1 MMLDGVSGLRCRALR
16 CCVVARWLAAAAFGG
31 RVILSS
37 LLAEFAIF
45 ASQGR
50 NNSSTGTKP
59 TRGAARWPVETVA
72 ASGGCIC
79 SPL

>member
-1 MMLDGVSGLRCRALR
+1 MLDRVSGLRCRALR
-16 CCVVARWLAAAAFGG
+16 RCVVARWLAGAAFGG

-37 LLAEFAIF
+37 LLAEFAIC
-45 ASQGR
+45 ANQGR
-50 NNSSTGTKP
+50 NSSSTGIKP
-59 TRGAARWPVETVA
+59 TREAARWPVKTVA